1 MKWRN
6 AETNPPKKDGEYIVH
21 VKNLTGYRILNNSV
35 FLASYCMGEWIFEGW
50 DDNNVTHWM
59 PMPKPPKESK

>member
-21 VKNLTGYRILNNSV
+21 VKNLTGYLILDKPV
-35 FLASYCMGEWIFEGW
+35 FVARYVMDEWLFKGW
-50 DDNNVTHWM
+50 EDNNVTHWM
-59 PMPKPPKESK
+59 PLPKPPKENQ